1 MRMRAFIGFLVAFYA
16 ADIRAPQH
24 ALAAPTPS
32 RLHAPSSIG
41 HFQLVE
47 DTCWWWG
54 TRWQYGW
61 RGYGWYPCWDWTKPQ
76 PTVIAP
82 EEVPAD
88 AATTRGCVQSVRDPS
103 GNVHSRRVC

>member
-1 MRMRAFIGFLVAFYA
+1 MRMRAFIAVFVAFYI
-16 ADIRAPQH
+16 ADIG
-24 ALAAPTPS
+24 ALRYASAAPAPNALRALS
-32 RLHAPSSIG
+32 HAG

-76 PTVIAP
+76 PTIIAP
-82 EEVPAD
+82 EEVPPGAL
-88 AATTRGCVQSVRDPS
+88 TTGCVQTWRDAS
-103 GNVHSRRVC
+103 GALHSRRC